1 MGKSTLI
8 KYREIYFSPP
18 HADPDQAQSALLLL
32 SDVAGIEE
40 ARKSA
45 QTCLEVSYDLRL
57 ITLQIIEDTLIELG
71 FHLDGSLLIRLRR
84 ALYYYTEETQR
95 ANLGYHQATHSTLDV
110 FINRYQQLPHGCRDD
125 RPTHWREYL

>member
-8 KYREIYFSPP
+8 KYREIHFSTAHP
-18 HADPDQAQSALLLL
+18 DPDQAQSALLLL
-32 SDVAGIEE
+32 NDVSAIEE
-40 ARKSA
+40 TRKSA

-57 ITLQIIEDTLIELG
+57 ISLQIIEGTLAELG

-95 ANLGYHQATHSTLDV
+95 ANLGYHQANHSTLDV
-110 FINRYQQLPHGCRDD
+110 FINRYQQLPHGCRDE
-125 RPTHWREYL
+125 RPSHWREYL